1 VTKSEVLAE
10 TEATLNHILESKGV
24 GRVTLTEDTVLLDGA
39 VSIDSL
45 DLAQIVLDLQTVTGR
60 DPFAGGFIEF
70 RTAGELASLFS
81 A

>member
-1 VTKSEVLAE
+1 M
-10 TEATLNHILESKGV
+10 NQILESKGV
-24 GRVTLTEDTVLLDGA
+24 GRVTITEDTVLLDGA

-60 DPFAGGFIEF
+60 DPFASGFIEF

>member
-1 VTKSEVLAE
+1 MTKSEVLAE
-10 TEATLNHILESKGV
+10 TEATLNQILESKGV
-24 GRVTLTEDTVLLDGA
+24 GRVTITEDTVLLDGA

-60 DPFAGGFIEF
+60 DPFASGFIEF